1 MTITSPDIAATQV
14 EQRIDRLLD
23 ELNTLGVRYVDSD
36 LATIDLIGGY
46 IRVLRGIDQRNDG
59 VRFGP
64 GHAMKLLDTLETV
77 FAIKA
82 DDAGQ

>member
-14 EQRIDRLLD
+14 EQRIDRLLG
-23 ELNTLGVRYVDSD
+23 TLHALGYSYVDTDNATVD
-36 LATIDLIGGY
+36 LVAGY
-46 IRVLRGIDQRNDG
+46 VELLRGIDQRNDG

-64 GHAMKLLDTLETV
+64 GHAMKLLDTLESV
-77 FAIKA
+77 FHIKA